1 MTLTYEA
8 RLSKSFGG
16 DELIEYFS
24 GFIELFS
31 QIQRYAWQRIK
42 RGNVN
47 KSALNTELQKKFNV
61 SKRTANSAI
70 TDMMGRFKVLKAL
83 KRTEL
88 YQKDAK
94 IFELEREI
102 TKLAYDTGQLKEK
115 AIANTLTAKELERYR
130 KLKHKLFYR
139 RQKLNRFKMR
149 RARLEQRIKD
159 NKYSMCFGA
168 KKLFKAQYNLEAN
181 GFASHAKW
189 YTAFKRKRDANIL
202 YTGSNDETQGNQMF
216 QVFYD
221 EINDQFVAQVRME
234 RQAEQYVCGVFE
246 LNYKTNGFGVKKHIT
261 NVLKCHE
268 ELGLVKRVGEPYD
281 KPVSYRICRRGRK
294 WYLQILIDIDSRSIT
309 QNTRYAYG
317 VIGLDLNDGF
327 ITMSETDEHGN
338 LVKQEHYP
346 LIHKGTGNKA
356 ESEMRETISK
366 IVTYCKNVSKDL
378 AIEDLDFISK
388 KSRSSKGKNKAYNK
402 MLHTFAYSRYK
413 QAARSCCH
421 KNGVGLRPVD
431 PYMTTV
437 IGKLKYGG
445 QRKLNSHQAASLVIA
460 RRGQGFGERLNKSA

>member
-8 RLSKSFGG
+8 RLDKSCGG
-16 DELIEYFS
+16 DELIGYFS
-24 GFIELFS
+24 GFIELFL

-42 RGNVN
+42 KGNVN
-47 KSALNTELQKKFNV
+47 KSAFNTEIQKKFNV

-70 TDMMGRFKVLKAL
+70 TDMMGRFRALKAL

-102 TKLAYDTGQLKEK
+102 TKLAYDTGQLREK
-115 AIANTLTAKELERYR
+115 AIANVLTAKELERYR
-130 KLKHKLFYR
+130 KLKHKLYY
-139 RQKLNRFKMR
+139 QKLNRFKMR

-159 NKYSMCFGA
+159 NKYSMCFGT

-181 GFASHAKW
+181 GFSSHAKW

-202 YTGSNDETQGNQMF
+202 YTGSQDETQGNQMF
-216 QVFYD
+216 QVYYD
-221 EINDQFVAQVRME
+221 EINDQFIAQVRME

-246 LNYKTNGFGVKKHIT
+246 LNYKTSGFDAKKHIT
-261 NVLKCHE
+261 NILKRHE
-268 ELGLVKRVGEPYD
+268 ELGLVKRVGEPHD
-281 KPVSYRICRRGRK
+281 KPVSCRICRRGRK
-294 WYLQILIDIDSRSIT
+294 WYLQILIDIDSRVID
-309 QNTRYAYG
+309 QRTRYAYG

-338 LVKQEHYP
+338 LVKQEYYP
-346 LIHKGTGNKA
+346 LIYKGTGNKA
-356 ESEMRETISK
+356 ESEMREKISK
-366 IVTYCKNVSKDL
+366 IVTYCKSVGKDL

-388 KSRSSKGKNKAYNK
+388 KARSSKGKNKSYNK

-437 IGKLKYGG
+437 IGKLKYGE